1 MRYKLLTY
9 SFFVFVLLVT
19 SCVEFADCSKK
30 ELFTDVQEKKVSV
43 NIFVDQSDEVI
54 QFNWYFSDGFSKA
67 TTEPIVEHTLIQN
80 GEYSVEV
87 EVEKTN
93 GDVCS
98 YDGFFLIHDETS
110 VEDTCD
116 IDISAL
122 EINGSYLT
130 AKVSLDGGV
139 DGAEF
144 CWNTG
149 DGFSLKST
157 SNEFFYEYPQSGVFN
172 FVVGYNRGACKDSA
186 KKVVTVEPID
196 VEIPCSV
203 VLDSL
208 PQFIGKTVYLK
219 VEQLDIDFSKMC
231 QKLKLNY
238 SLLHFNEASK
248 REKSNMIN
256 NLINSINILVKMLK
270 NILYI
275 IFNQSLTKETLL
287 SMYQNIF
294 NRIKYVF
301 IRRPLPSAID
311 IWSLIQE
318 DNILQQRIYN
328 LYEKDFDLYFNN

>member
-219 VEQLDIDFSKMC
+219 VEQL
-231 QKLKLNY
+231 Q
-238 SLLHFNEASK
+238 
-248 REKSNMIN
+248 
-256 NLINSINILVKMLK
+256 
-270 NILYI
+270 
-275 IFNQSLTKETLL
+275 ETG
-287 SMYQNIF
+287 
-294 NRIKYVF
+294 IKYAWVMGDGTNPYITSDSYF
-301 IRRPLPSAID
+301 QYTYDYPGVYVINVTVEHGECFAEKEIEIIIPQGTS
-311 IWSLIQE
+311 
-318 DNILQQRIYN
+318 
-328 LYEKDFDLYFNN
+328 YE